1 MRTRNR
7 TVRTAPAGV
16 VALSLVAAACGD
28 DDDTADDI
36 EDAVDDAVDEAEDAA
51 EDAADAAEDALDE
64 AEDAVDEAVDEA
76 EDAVDEAE
84 DAAEDA
90 VDEAEDMVDGEDD
103 GAAGELTPLECDT
116 PDEVSLQLQWFVQ
129 AQFAGYYAADALGYY
144 DAACLDVTIVEGGV
158 DIVPQTQLANG
169 DVDFA
174 LAWVPKALASREA
187 GANIVNIAQIYQR
200 SGTLQVAFADSG
212 IESPEDFE
220 GRTIGNWGFGNEY
233 EVFAALGQAG
243 LDPASDVELVGQNF
257 DMVALLEG
265 EIDAAE
271 AMTYNEYAQVLEA
284 VNPET
289 GELYQPED
297 FNVISYE
304 EVGVGMLQDAIWA
317 DGERLANDEEY
328 VDIATRFVAASIGGW
343 LYCRD
348 NVQECADIVLDAG
361 PTLGASHQLWQTN
374 EVNKLIWPSP
384 NGPGIMDESAWDR
397 TVEIALE
404 TPNLEGATV
413 LTEPPSDDAYR
424 TDIATEA
431 LTVLAELGIPVAATG
446 EVYQPIEVTLNEGG
460 A

>member
-7 TVRTAPAGV
+7 SVRTALAGV

-36 EDAVDDAVDEAEDAA
+36 EDAVDDAVDD
-51 EDAADAAEDALDE
+51 
-64 AEDAVDEAVDEA
+64 AEDAVDDAVDEA

-90 VDEAEDMVDGEDD
+90 VDEAEDAVDEAADD
-103 GAAGELTPLECDT
+103 ADDDMAEGIECET

-129 AQFAGYYAADALGYY
+129 AQFAGYYAAIDQGYY

-187 GANIVNIAQIYQR
+187 GANIVNVAQIYQR
-200 SGTLQVAFADSG
+200 SGTLQVSFADSG
-212 IESPEDFE
+212 IESPADFA
-220 GRTIGNWGFGNEY
+220 GKKIGNWGFGNEY
-233 EVFAALGQAG
+233 EVFAALGQEG

-257 DMVALLEG
+257 DMVALLDG

-284 VNPET
+284 VNPDT

-317 DGERLANDEEY
+317 SGDRLADDPEY
-328 VDIATRFVAASIGGW
+328 VDITTRFVAASIGGW

-348 NVQECADIVLDAG
+348 NVQECADIVLAAG
-361 PTLGASHQLWQTN
+361 PTLGASHQLWQMN
-374 EVNKLIWPSP
+374 EVNKLIWPSD
-384 NGPGIMDESAWDR
+384 NGPGIVDPAAWDR
-397 TVEIALE
+397 TVEIALN

-413 LTEPPSDDAYR
+413 LTEEPSDDAYR

-431 LTVLAELGIPVAATG
+431 LELLAELGIPVAVTG